1 MRAAG
6 IRGIDFRSFQD
17 EFDLGGGDNSFYS
30 VAAAVEKK
38 YPQVHI
44 AIQHFRSGADKLR
57 FLEERLAKKQP
68 TLINLAMAAQGGSHI
83 MPVVAATKD
92 DLIVLMMVETDG
104 TKDVRRLSK
113 AEFVR

>member
-1 MRAAG
+1 
-6 IRGIDFRSFQD
+6 
-17 EFDLGGGDNSFYS
+17 
-30 VAAAVEKK
+30 
-38 YPQVHI
+38 
-44 AIQHFRSGADKLR
+44 
-57 FLEERLAKKQP
+57 
-68 TLINLAMAAQGGSHI
+68 